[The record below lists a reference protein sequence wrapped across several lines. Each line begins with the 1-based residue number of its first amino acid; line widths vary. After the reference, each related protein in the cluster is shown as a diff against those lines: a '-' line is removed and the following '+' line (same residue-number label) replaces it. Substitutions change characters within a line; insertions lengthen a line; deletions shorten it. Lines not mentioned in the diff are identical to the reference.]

1 MATRSTIINVMAR
14 AADKAARRL
23 KRDFGEIE
31 HLQVSL
37 KGPRDFVSTAD
48 RTAENTIRQELERA
62 RPGYS
67 FLMEESGAGA
77 GREPAHRW
85 IVDPLDG
92 TTNFLHGIPHFAI
105 SIGLEREGEMMAG
118 VVFDPI
124 KDELFW
130 AEKGLGAYL
139 NDRRLRVSARRKLD
153 QSVIATG
160 ITGRHTVEDE
170 DRRVFVAQFA
180 AVVAATAGVRR
191 FGSASLDLAYVA
203 AGRYEAFWENHLGP
217 WDIAAGLVLVREAGG
232 YVSEIEGGIDMLESG
247 STLAANSYL
256 HEPLGRLLRAASKP
270 RA

>member
-31 HLQVSL
+31 HLQVSM

-48 RTAENTIRQELERA
+48 KTAEDTIRHELERA
-62 RPGYS
+62 RPGYGY
-67 FLMEESGAGA
+67 LMEESGADSGNDA
-77 GREPAHRW
+77 HHRW

-105 SIGLEREGEMMAG
+105 SIGLEREGEMIAG
-118 VVFDPI
+118 VVLDPI
-124 KDELFW
+124 KDELYW

-139 NDRRLRVSARRKLD
+139 NDRRIRVSSRRKLD

-160 ITGRHTVEDE
+160 ITGRRTVEDD
-170 DRRVFVAQFA
+170 DRRAFVAQFE
-180 AVVAATAGVRR
+180 AVVAAAAGVRR

-203 AGRYEAFWENHLGP
+203 AGRYEAFWESHLGP
-217 WDIAAGLVLVREAGG
+217 WDIAAGMVLVREAGG
-232 YVSEIEGGIDMLESG
+232 YISEIDGGKNMLASG
-247 STLAANSYL
+247 STLAANAYL
-256 HEPLGRLLRAASKP
+256 HQQLGKLLRGTAA
-270 RA
+270 